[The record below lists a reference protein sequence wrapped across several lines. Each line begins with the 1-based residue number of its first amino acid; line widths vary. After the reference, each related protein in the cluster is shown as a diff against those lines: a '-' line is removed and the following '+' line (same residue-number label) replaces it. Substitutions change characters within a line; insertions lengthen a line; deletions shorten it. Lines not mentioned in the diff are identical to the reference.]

1 MDFLHEKQARRFY
14 TFLVVFCVVQ
24 ICMLGCSGMV
34 QAWKLRQMLVEREL
48 GAASYLLEIGI
59 PPSQI
64 ASAWNH
70 TEATEEGRELLE
82 KIGHTEHTGSY
93 LLSLAMQASGP
104 AILLLAVEGILFSVV
119 LLFGAGI
126 FLGRRESI
134 YEKAER
140 VVAEYAE
147 GWFGADCLHTGEN
160 ETECSRCGKECEAE
174 RGRHGK
180 ESELER
186 SRHGKE
192 SESERSR
199 HGKESGA
206 ERSRCGKENEAGRS
220 RCGKENGSRCRLP
233 EGDSGAFY
241 HLLGR
246 VEQLALSLRAKGET
260 ERRSKEFLQDMI
272 SNISHQLKTPLA
284 ALEMYMEILWEDAAD
299 AEVVRNFSR
308 KSMVSLERMEQ
319 LIQSLLK
326 MARLDTGS
334 ILFERR
340 QCLVTEL
347 AEQASGE
354 LQERAGR
361 EDKEIVLEGK
371 PEEVIFCDPEWT
383 GEALGNL
390 IKNALDHTD
399 TGGIVRVTWKRSP
412 VFLRLT
418 VADNGQ
424 GIAPEDIHH
433 IFKRFY
439 RSKNSSDRQG
449 AGLGLSLAKAIIEG
463 QGGTLSAESCPGKGS
478 AFHISFFDL

>member
-104 AILLLAVEGILFSVV
+104 AILLLAAEGILFSVV

-147 GWFGADCLHTGEN
+147 GRFGADCLHIGEN
-160 ETECSRCGKECEAE
+160 ETECSRCGKE
-174 RGRHGK
+174 
-180 ESELER
+180 
-186 SRHGKE
+186 
-192 SESERSR
+192 
-199 HGKESGA
+199 
-206 ERSRCGKENEAGRS
+206 
-220 RCGKENGSRCRLP
+220 NGSRCCLP

-284 ALEMYMEILWEDAAD
+284 ALEMYMEILWKDAAD

>member
-1 MDFLHEKQARRFY
+1 MEFMHEKQARRFY

-24 ICMLGCSGMV
+24 ICMLTCSGMV

-82 KIGHTEHTGSY
+82 NIGHTEHTRSY
-93 LLSLAMQASGP
+93 MLSLAMQTSGP
-104 AILLLAVEGILFSVV
+104 AILLLAAEGILFSVI

-134 YEKAER
+134 YEKADR

-147 GWFGADCLHTGEN
+147 GRFGVDRLHIGEN
-160 ETECSRCGKECEAE
+160 ETECSRCGKENETEC
-174 RGRHGK
+174 
-180 ESELER
+180 
-186 SRHGKE
+186 
-192 SESERSR
+192 
-199 HGKESGA
+199 
-206 ERSRCGKENEAGRS
+206 SRCGKENETERS
-220 RCGKENGSRCRLP
+220 RRGKENGSERCLP

-246 VEQLALSLRAKGET
+246 VEQLALSLQAKGET

-399 TGGIVRVTWKRSP
+399 TGGSVRVTWKRSP

-418 VADNGQ
+418 VADNGR

-463 QGGTLSAESCPGKGS
+463 QGGTLSVESCPGKGS

>member
-1 MDFLHEKQARRFY
+1 MGFLQEKQARRFY
-14 TFLVVFCVVQ
+14 IFLVVFCVVQ
-24 ICMLGCSGMV
+24 ICMLACSGMV

-48 GAASYLLEIGI
+48 GAASYLLEMGI

-70 TEATEEGRELLE
+70 TEATEEGRDLLE
-82 KIGHTEHTGSY
+82 KIGHTEHTRSY
-93 LLSLAMQASGP
+93 MLSLAMQTSGP
-104 AILLLAVEGILFSVV
+104 AILLLTAEGV
-119 LLFGAGI
+119 LLSMALLLGAGA

-147 GWFGADCLHTGEN
+147 GRFCAHRLHIGEN
-160 ETECSRCGKECEAE
+160 ETE
-174 RGRHGK
+174 
-180 ESELER
+180 
-186 SRHGKE
+186 
-192 SESERSR
+192 
-199 HGKESGA
+199 
-206 ERSRCGKENEAGRS
+206 RS
-220 RCGKENGSRCRLP
+220 RCGKENGSERCLP
-233 EGDSGAFY
+233 EGESGAFY

-246 VEQLALSLRAKGET
+246 VEQLALSLQAKGET

-272 SNISHQLKTPLA
+272 SNISHQLRTPLA

-340 QCLVTEL
+340 QCLVAEL

-371 PEEVIFCDPEWT
+371 PEEAIFCDPEWT
-383 GEALGNL
+383 EEALGNL

-399 TGGIVRVTWKRSP
+399 TGGIVRVIWKRSP

-418 VADNGQ
+418 VADNGR

-439 RSKNSSDRQG
+439 RSKHSSDRQG

-463 QGGTLSAESCPGKGS
+463 QGGTLSVESCPGKGS

>member
-104 AILLLAVEGILFSVV
+104 AILLLAAEGILFSVV

-147 GWFGADCLHTGEN
+147 GRFGADCLHIGEN
-160 ETECSRCGKECEAE
+160 ETECSRCGKE
-174 RGRHGK
+174 
-180 ESELER
+180 
-186 SRHGKE
+186 
-192 SESERSR
+192 
-199 HGKESGA
+199 
-206 ERSRCGKENEAGRS
+206 
-220 RCGKENGSRCRLP
+220 NGSRCCLP

-284 ALEMYMEILWEDAAD
+284 ALEMYMEILWKDAAD
-299 AEVVRNFSR
+299 AEVVRNFSQ